1 MKPVT
6 VYTTDFCP
14 YCQNAKRLLSQKGV
28 PFSEINLSSKPDEL
42 TALKKRT
49 GMRTVPQIFIGEELV
64 GGFTELLAL
73 EQSKELDKK
82 LAEN

>member
-6 VYTTDFCP
+6 VYTTEYCP

-28 PFSEINLSSKPDEL
+28 PFTEINLSDKPDEL
-42 TALKKRT
+42 AQLKKRA

-64 GGFTELLAL
+64 GGFMELMAL
-73 EQSKELDKK
+73 ETSKQLDKK
-82 LAEN
+82 LTD

>member
-6 VYTTDFCP
+6 VYTTEYCP

-28 PFSEINLSSKPDEL
+28 PFTEINLSDKPDEL
-42 TALKKRT
+42 AQLKKRT

-64 GGFTELLAL
+64 GGFMELMAL
-73 EQSKELDKK
+73 ETSKQLDKK
-82 LAEN
+82 LTD